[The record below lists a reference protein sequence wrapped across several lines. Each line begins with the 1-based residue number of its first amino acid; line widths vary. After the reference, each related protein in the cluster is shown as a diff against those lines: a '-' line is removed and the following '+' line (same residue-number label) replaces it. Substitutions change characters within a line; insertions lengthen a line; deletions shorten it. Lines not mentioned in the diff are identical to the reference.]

1 MKKKVFAIALLLVL
15 ILSLSVSAF
24 AEDGGL
30 DYVTDAAGLLTYEQW
45 EHLENL
51 AETASENAQ
60 CGIYIVTV
68 DDFMNYY
75 DTDSV
80 EVCAQSIYHDYEL
93 GYGEGKDGI
102 LLLLSMAD
110 RDFDLCAY
118 GDFGNYAYTDYGK
131 DMLDDEFL
139 DDFSRNDWA
148 AGFEDYIGTAYS
160 FAMSAQNG
168 EPIDSYGGRGSTEG
182 NTTGKIA
189 AVVLIPALAAL
200 IVCSIMKGK
209 MKSVAEKKDAA
220 EYLQAESVQLTR
232 QMDQFTHV
240 TETRTHIDRGSS
252 RSGGGGTSVNS
263 SGFSHHSGK
272 F

>member
-1 MKKKVFAIALLLVL
+1 MKKRVFSLVLLLVL
-15 ILSLSVSAF
+15 ILSLSAGVF
-24 AEDGGL
+24 AEEEGL
-30 DYVTDAAGLLTYEQW
+30 GYVTDAADLLTVEQW
-45 EHLENL
+45 EYLENL
-51 AETASENAQ
+51 AKTASENAQ

-75 DTDSV
+75 DTNSV
-80 EVCAQSIYHDYEL
+80 EVCAQSIYHDYAM

-110 RDFDLCAY
+110 RDYDLCAY

-139 DDFSRNDWA
+139 DDFSGNNWA
-148 AGFEDYIGTAYS
+148 SGFEDYISTAYS
-160 FAMSAQNG
+160 FAMSARNG
-168 EPIDSYGGRGSTEG
+168 EPIDSYGGRGSTEESK
-182 NTTGKIA
+182 TGKIA
-189 AVVLIPALAAL
+189 AVVFIPALIAL
-200 IVCSIMKGK
+200 LVCSIMKGK
-209 MKSVAEKKDAA
+209 MKSAVLKKDADA
-220 EYLQAESVQLTR
+220 YLQSGSVRLTR
-232 QMDQFTHV
+232 QLDQFTHV